1 MKDRATIAATRERFR
16 EAAELYAQIAQHEPD
31 GDWLQRAG
39 DAARRGGLIA
49 KAVEHLSAAC
59 SMYASRGF
67 EQKAIALAKVV
78 LQLDPAHQ
86 GVPALL
92 RYLDS
97 TSHTM
102 STRHQIATRHT
113 IPTR

>member
-39 DAARRGGLIA
+39 DAARRGGLIE
-49 KAVEHLSAAC
+49 KALEHLSAAC
-59 SMYASRGF
+59 SMYAARGF
-67 EQKAIALAKVV
+67 DQKALALAKVV
-78 LQLDPAHQ
+78 LQLDPAHE
-86 GVPALL
+86 GVHALM

-97 TSHTM
+97 AAHTI
-102 STRHQIATRHT
+102 STRHQISSRHT